1 MVLDANSFEV
11 DSDSQSYTNT
21 TTEETPAEERPTFSA
36 VDYLIGSLN
45 SSLDSVQL
53 DRSLMMQSQV
63 SGTINNTMQDLL
75 RTMNEVSEK
84 LENHIKRYEQL
95 RTQIIPELSANLAK
109 NTKLCNKLTKK
120 MKDTYPVEYSKS
132 RDKVL
137 NRVTEEEEDLYI

>member
-21 TTEETPAEERPTFSA
+21 TTEETPVEERSTFNA

-45 SSLDSVQL
+45 SSLDSVKL

-63 SGTINNTMQDLL
+63 SGTINNTMQELL

-84 LENHIKRYEQL
+84 LEKHIKRYEQL
-95 RTQIIPELSANLAK
+95 KTQIIPELSANLAK
-109 NTKLCNKLTKK
+109 NTKLCNKLTKN

>member
-21 TTEETPAEERPTFSA
+21 TTEETPAEERSTFSA

>member
-21 TTEETPAEERPTFSA
+21 TTEETPVEEQSTFNA

-95 RTQIIPELSANLAK
+95 KTQIIPELNANLDK

-120 MKDTYPVEYSKS
+120 MKETYPVEYSKS

-137 NRVTEEEEDLYI
+137 NRVTEEDEDLYI

>member
-21 TTEETPAEERPTFSA
+21 TTEETPVEEQSTFNA

-95 RTQIIPELSANLAK
+95 KTQIIPELNANLDK

-120 MKDTYPVEYSKS
+120 IKETYPVEYSKS

-137 NRVTEEEEDLYI
+137 NRVTEEDEDLYI

>member
-21 TTEETPAEERPTFSA
+21 TTEETPAEERSTFSA

-137 NRVTEEEEDLYI
+137 NRVTEEDEDLYI

>member
-21 TTEETPAEERPTFSA
+21 TTEETPAEERSTFSA

-84 LENHIKRYEQL
+84 LENHIRRYEQL

>member
-21 TTEETPAEERPTFSA
+21 TTEETPVEEQSTFNA

-45 SSLDSVQL
+45 NSLDSVQL

-75 RTMNEVSEK
+75 RTMDEVSEK

-95 RTQIIPELSANLAK
+95 KTQIIPELNANLDK

-120 MKDTYPVEYSKS
+120 IKETYPVEYSKS

-137 NRVTEEEEDLYI
+137 NRVTEEDEDLYI